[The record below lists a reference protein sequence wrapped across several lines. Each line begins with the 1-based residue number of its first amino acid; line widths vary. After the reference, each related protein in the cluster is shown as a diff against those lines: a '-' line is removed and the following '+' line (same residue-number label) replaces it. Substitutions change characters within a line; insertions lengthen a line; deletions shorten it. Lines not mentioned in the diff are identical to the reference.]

1 MLLIGSVV
9 TGIVTFIMQLAFEA
23 AADGSSLLF
32 EILGFAPFVVWLA
45 SVVGFF
51 VGLSALSFGSFS
63 SDLSP
68 PPALL
73 VGGPS
78 VHAVAWAPNF

>member
-9 TGIVTFIMQLAFEA
+9 TGIVTFILMQLAFEA

-51 VGLSALSFGSFS
+51 VGLIGTIVR
-63 SDLSP
+63 
-68 PPALL
+68 L
-73 VGGPS
+73 VQQ
-78 VHAVAWAPNF
+78 